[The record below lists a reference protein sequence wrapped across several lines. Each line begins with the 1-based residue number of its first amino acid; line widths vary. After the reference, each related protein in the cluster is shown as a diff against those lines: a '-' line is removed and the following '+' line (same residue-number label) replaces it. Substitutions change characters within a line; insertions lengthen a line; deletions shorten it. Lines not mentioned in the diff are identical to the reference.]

1 MAIRY
6 ICRHCGTRIGS
17 IDMLSADSV
26 MMGLNLLSGEDRASM
41 VSYEQNGDIQI
52 KSICEDCQES
62 LEKNPN
68 LHQYD
73 YLIH

>member
-1 MAIRY
+1 MAIHY
-6 ICRHCGTRIGS
+6 TCRHCGSNIGS

-26 MMGLNLLSGEDRASM
+26 KLGLNKLNGEERAQM
-41 VSYEQNGDIQI
+41 VSYGQNGDIQI

-62 LEKNPN
+62 FEKNPD

>member
-1 MAIRY
+1 MSIHY
-6 ICRHCGTRIGS
+6 ICRHCGTALGS
-17 IDMLSADSV
+17 IDRTSADSV
-26 MMGLNLLSGEDRASM
+26 MLGLHALNGRERAAM
-41 VSYEQNGDIQI
+41 VSYQQNGDIQI

-62 LEKNPN
+62 LEKDPS